1 MQTSGCVPT
10 TGQII
15 SNITFQFKEQ
25 NSALI
30 IVKLMIHVD
39 RSEAAL
45 FRVHISKLDLIFYN
59 LSDLEEAGD

>member
-45 FRVHISKLDLIFYN
+45 
-59 LSDLEEAGD
+59 